1 MSNENWTSE
10 RVRET
15 FLGYF
20 ESQDHSR
27 MASAS
32 LIPVGDPTLLFT
44 SAGMVQF
51 KHYFTGEAEP
61 PNKRLTTSQKCFRTP
76 DIEEVGD
83 ATHNTLFEMLGNF
96 SIGDYFKK
104 NAVDFAVELMTE
116 GYGIPLE
123 KFAAA
128 VHETDDETRELWVN
142 KGIPRELVYSY
153 GDDENWWGPAG
164 DEGPCGPC
172 SELHY
177 DYGPGNGCGE
187 ADCVPNCKNYKDNG
201 EACDRYVELWNL
213 VFMQY
218 YHHLDGSRTN
228 LPAPSVDTGMG
239 FERLVRILQDVDTGY
254 ETDLFTPII
263 TKVEDISG
271 HKYGE
276 DTESTY
282 AIRVVAEHGR
292 SVTFLVA
299 DGVVPGNEGRGYV
312 LRRVIRRAIRYA
324 RRLGIEGNFLGEI
337 ADATIEKMGDIYPEL
352 VNNREFIHTVL
363 GLEEDRFQQSFDTGW
378 RILAEESNGL
388 TSALLR
394 LYEFIV
400 DFDQNLSVLS
410 AVTIEGRA
418 ISPLNVFEDKVRDL
432 GENRVQP
439 TIRAQFR
446 QAVSEPIL
454 QHGPSIVQGDQ
465 CAKEQAIVT
474 ANTIPGNLAFTLWD
488 THGFPVE
495 MTSEIA
501 SEQGVQVD
509 MEGFERAMAAQRE
522 QSRAG
527 AQFGD
532 DRAKIRVYEGLGV
545 GGTAFLG
552 YETLSA
558 SSVVVGLIAD
568 DEVADSVSEGE
579 EVEVVMV
586 ATPFYSEGGGQI
598 GDAGEISGA
607 DGSIRV
613 HDTQEVMPG
622 LTVHF
627 GKVTQGTVSM
637 GETVDAYVDPIRRED
652 TARNHTAT
660 HLLHAAL
667 RQVLGAHVRQAG
679 SLVSP
684 DRLRFDFT
692 HVQQVTDEEMWQ
704 VQLLVNEKIRQN
716 ARVLKDEDTYQEA
729 IRRGALAFFGDR
741 YDERVRLV
749 EIANGETFSFEVCG
763 GTHVQQ
769 TGEVGSVYVLGES
782 SIGAGMRRIE
792 AVSGRAAER
801 MVWERFHRE
810 ERVART
816 LQTSTQEV
824 EARVRALMEEND
836 ALQREREAMER
847 RLSLQSAE
855 ALLDSVQE
863 VAGVSVLAV
872 RATSANA
879 DSLREMG
886 DYLRDKMRSGVV
898 VLGSVINERPMLV
911 SMVTTDLISDK
922 GLNAADIARTA
933 ARAIGGGGG
942 GRPDVAQ
949 AGGRDASK
957 LDDALAL
964 VPGIVTESISE

>member
-1 MSNENWTSE
+1 MSKENWTSE

-61 PNKRLTTSQKCFRTP
+61 PNRRLTTSQKCFRTP

-142 KGIPRELVYSY
+142 KGIPRDLVYSY

-177 DYGPGNGCGE
+177 DYGLGNGCGQD
-187 ADCVPNCKNYKDNG
+187 DCVPNCKNYKDNG

-213 VFMQY
+213 VFMQF

-263 TKVEDISG
+263 AKVEDISG
-271 HKYGE
+271 HKYGN

-363 GLEEDRFQQSFDTGW
+363 GLEEDRFQQAFQNGYSLLTEELEG
-378 RILAEESNGL
+378 AETLPGE
-388 TSALLR
+388 
-394 LYEFIV
+394 V
-400 DFDQNLSVLS
+400 
-410 AVTIEGRA
+410 
-418 ISPLNVFEDKVRDL
+418 VFR
-432 GENRVQP
+432 
-439 TIRAQFR
+439 
-446 QAVSEPIL
+446 
-454 QHGPSIVQGDQ
+454 
-465 CAKEQAIVT
+465 
-474 ANTIPGNLAFTLWD
+474 LWD

-532 DRAKIRVYEGLGV
+532 DRAKIRVYESLGV

-568 DEVADSVSEGE
+568 DEVADSVSEGQ

-598 GDAGEISGA
+598 GDAGEISGG

-622 LTVHF
+622 LAVHF
-627 GKVTQGTVSM
+627 GKVVQGTVGM

-763 GTHVQQ
+763 GTHVGQ
-769 TGEVGSVYVLGES
+769 TGEVGAVYVLGES

-824 EARVRALMEEND
+824 EARVRALIEEND
-836 ALQREREAMER
+836 SLLREREAMER

-872 RATSANA
+872 RATAANA

-898 VLGSVINERPMLV
+898 VLGSVINDRPMLV
-911 SMVTTDLISDK
+911 SMVTQDLVGGK

-957 LDDALAL
+957 LDDALAM